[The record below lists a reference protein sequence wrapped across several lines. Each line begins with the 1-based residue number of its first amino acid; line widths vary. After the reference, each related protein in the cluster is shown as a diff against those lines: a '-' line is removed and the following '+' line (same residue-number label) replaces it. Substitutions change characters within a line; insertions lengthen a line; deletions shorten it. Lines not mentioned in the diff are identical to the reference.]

1 MNNNFVSTRI
11 KARGSA
17 AAVQGIMHDTR
28 YTVPGYLRRDPEVVF
43 YSFEEDFSTKLG
55 GNKTLDLK
63 EYCRDLIMTSVKQQQ
78 ARYSEKVKQKA
89 DLKGNWS
96 ITGIITFSEGSV
108 KDVPNDKLLE
118 LGKKAVRKISAELG
132 VKPLYISLHLDEK
145 TAHLHY
151 QLENLNRETGR
162 TVARTI
168 KKGTLTKLQDIAG
181 QIFGEVG
188 LSRGISRETTG
199 KRYKTVAEGH
209 REELKAG
216 EKKVQELK
224 EVIQTYKD
232 ELTALKKPAEQRRSV
247 TARFFEILK
256 GAGVLITLQR
266 RKYKS
271 GAWSVETPAEYT
283 DLTKADIKGLTDEIH
298 RAAEGGSGCEWH
310 LKTFGLPPVFCLD
323 DLGTAEIQKMK
334 ADGINPLA
342 VVETSPE
349 NYQVW
354 VAFEN
359 CFGYPERSL
368 TALQWRLIVDYL
380 HEKYGG
386 DAAALMPGHQFRI
399 PGFRRVDKPE
409 WAVPLTETGGAVDFK
424 MIEDAVMERLPAVQ
438 QKLERTETI
447 KKVIEENLGVPP
459 LILEGSE
466 GVPEWFI
473 RDKWVRFKT
482 KIMEN
487 PPLAPDGDI
496 DWSAVDF
503 RVVRDILRST
513 KRPDKLLEYQKY
525 SLMMLKSEAVER
537 HKSRNYAE
545 LTLDA
550 AVSSLNR

>member
-1 MNNNFVSTRI
+1 
-11 KARGSA
+11 
-17 AAVQGIMHDTR
+17 
-28 YTVPGYLRRDPEVVF
+28 
-43 YSFEEDFSTKLG
+43 
-55 GNKTLDLK
+55 
-63 EYCRDLIMTSVKQQQ
+63 
-78 ARYSEKVKQKA
+78 
-89 DLKGNWS
+89 
-96 ITGIITFSEGSV
+96 
-108 KDVPNDKLLE
+108 
-118 LGKKAVRKISAELG
+118 
-132 VKPLYISLHLDEK
+132 
-145 TAHLHY
+145 
-151 QLENLNRETGR
+151 
-162 TVARTI
+162 
-168 KKGTLTKLQDIAG
+168 
-181 QIFGEVG
+181 
-188 LSRGISRETTG
+188 
-199 KRYKTVAEGH
+199 
-209 REELKAG
+209 
-216 EKKVQELK
+216 VQELK

-386 DAAALMPGHQFRI
+386 DAAALIPGHQFRI